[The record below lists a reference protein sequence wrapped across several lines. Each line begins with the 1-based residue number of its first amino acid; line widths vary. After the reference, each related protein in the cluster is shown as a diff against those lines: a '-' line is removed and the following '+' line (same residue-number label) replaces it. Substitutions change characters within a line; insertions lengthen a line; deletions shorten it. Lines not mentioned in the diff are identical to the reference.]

1 MPQFLLKRL
10 RNILDRMRV
19 SAQYLITETLFLLI
33 AKRGRVQRL
42 IIKTLQKQRGDRE
55 QGVIERDDMTATPPV
70 ISQCLLAG
78 QLRREILPYLL
89 VQQFP
94 VGVPEAIDALLHVA
108 HDQVC
113 LAPREAIPQQWEK
126 IMPLHGAG
134 ILKLVDHVMVDP
146 RAGLLID
153 KGCVAPVDHPA
164 QQIGRIGDE
173 HHVLLFPIIGQLTG
187 DIHQDT

>member
-1 MPQFLLKRL
+1 
-10 RNILDRMRV
+10 
-19 SAQYLITETLFLLI
+19 
-33 AKRGRVQRL
+33 
-42 IIKTLQKQRGDRE
+42 
-55 QGVIERDDMTATPPV
+55 
-70 ISQCLLAG
+70 
-78 QLRREILPYLL
+78 
-89 VQQFP
+89 
-94 VGVPEAIDALLHVA
+94 
-108 HDQVC
+108 
-113 LAPREAIPQQWEK
+113 
-126 IMPLHGAG
+126 MPLHGAG